1 MPKKQK
7 QTSRHPAANRR
18 NVSSS
23 SVTKMRAESNISN
36 SSVAR
41 NTLID
46 KAKQIID
53 TANTKI
59 IALHSQYVALKSEND
74 DLEQQIIDL
83 RQEQKEKE
91 EIGADYKDK
100 LVAQSETISKWKQK
114 IDELSQEIMSIHA
127 QRREYEQSYKDNLLS
142 ITDTLDKI
150 HGDNVS
156 KLKYNKISQKVVIFT
171 AKINHLFYY
180 DENGPKFFVVKD
192 VSTNNHQI
200 QSNMKRP
207 WFLLIGKKRSVLFAA
222 PSISIRDKWVD
233 FIRTSLESTTEE
245 SNTSLIRWNANST
258 REPL

>member
-23 SVTKMRAESNISN
+23 SATKMRAESNISN

-59 IALHSQYVALKSEND
+59 IALNSQYVALKSEND

-100 LVAQSETISKWKQK
+100 LVAQ
-114 IDELSQEIMSIHA
+114 
-127 QRREYEQSYKDNLLS
+127 
-142 ITDTLDKI
+142 
-150 HGDNVS
+150 
-156 KLKYNKISQKVVIFT
+156 
-171 AKINHLFYY
+171 
-180 DENGPKFFVVKD
+180 
-192 VSTNNHQI
+192 
-200 QSNMKRP
+200 
-207 WFLLIGKKRSVLFAA
+207 
-222 PSISIRDKWVD
+222 
-233 FIRTSLESTTEE
+233 
-245 SNTSLIRWNANST
+245 
-258 REPL
+258 